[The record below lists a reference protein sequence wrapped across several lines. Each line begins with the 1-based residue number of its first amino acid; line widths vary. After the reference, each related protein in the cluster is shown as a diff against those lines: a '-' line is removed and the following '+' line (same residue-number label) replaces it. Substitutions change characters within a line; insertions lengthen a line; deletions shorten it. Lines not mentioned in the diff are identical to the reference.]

1 MATKKTKLPMGI
13 FEKIPGSGIYW
24 IRFTAEGKIRRE
36 KVGSLAAAK
45 NRLGLRHVQAETGAL
60 PKTSEPRQQK
70 VTFAELVE
78 DANKHLKSE
87 RTAAH
92 AYDTAMKFNR
102 MLATFGKREAES
114 ITRQEVLDWLD
125 EQAEEHEWSDTTRNR
140 YVAAFS
146 LIYSVAGPEGT
157 KKLTLKPWGRI
168 TRRQED
174 NSRVRFLSQEEEAA
188 ISKQLRE
195 RYPDYLN
202 VFILALHT
210 GARTSEVLRGEVG
223 DYNPQTG
230 MIKIHQT
237 KDSRKP
243 KVRFVPMTP
252 MAVAA
257 YSAMAAGKEK
267 GAPLCTNRSGNPL
280 YEMRYWFLR
289 ALEASGV
296 KDFTFHDVR
305 HTAAS
310 RWVMSGVPLAAVAK
324 YLGHSGAGMVM
335 RYSHLQPEVNAKAIS
350 AAMSFYALPPNP
362 VNKKRN
368 IPDPIID
375 KDSHALPPDPVIKKR
390 IPKVAKR
397 SDTG

>member
-1 MATKKTKLPMGI
+1 MATRITKLPIGI
-13 FEKIPGSGIYW
+13 SEKVPGSGIYW
-24 IRFTAEGKIRRE
+24 IRYTVEGKKRRE
-36 KVGSLAAAK
+36 KVGTLSAAK
-45 NRLGLRHVQAETGAL
+45 DRLGVRHVQAKAGTL
-60 PKTSEPRQQK
+60 PNSSEQRPQK
-70 VTFAELVE
+70 VTFAELVD
-78 DANKHLKSE
+78 DANKHLVSE

-92 AYDTAMKFNR
+92 AYDTGLKFNR
-102 MLATFGKREAES
+102 MLPAFGKREAES

-146 LIYSVAGPEGT
+146 LIYSVASPDGT
-157 KKLTLKPWGRI
+157 KKLTIKPWGRI

-188 ISKQLRE
+188 ISKQLLE

-210 GARTSEVLRGEVG
+210 GARTSEVLRGQVG
-223 DYNPQTG
+223 DYNSQTS

-257 YSAMAAGKEK
+257 YGAMAADKEK
-267 GAPLCTNRSGNPL
+267 GAPLCTNRSGKPL

-335 RYSHLQPEVNAKAIS
+335 RYAHLQPEVNAKAIN
-350 AAMSFYALPPNP
+350 AAMSFYPASIQADT
-362 VNKKRN
+362 KRT
-368 IPDPIID
+368 P
-375 KDSHALPPDPVIKKR
+375 KR
-390 IPKVAKR
+390 TPAKVRLAKR
-397 SDTG
+397 A

>member
-1 MATKKTKLPMGI
+1 MATKKTTLPMGI
-13 FEKIPGSGIYW
+13 FEKVPGSGIYS
-24 IRFTAEGKIRRE
+24 IRFTAEGKIHRE

-45 NRLGLRHVQAETGAL
+45 NRLGVRHVQAKAGTL
-60 PKTSEPRQQK
+60 PNSSEPRPQK
-70 VTFAELVE
+70 VTFAELVD

-92 AYDTAMKFNR
+92 AYDTALKFNR
-102 MLATFGKREAES
+102 MLPTFGKRKAES

-188 ISKQLRE
+188 ISKELRE
-195 RYPDYLN
+195 RYPNYLS

-210 GARTSEVLRGEVG
+210 GARTSEVLRGQVG
-223 DYNPQTG
+223 DYNSQTG

-257 YSAMAAGKEK
+257 YKALAADKEK
-267 GAPLCTNRSGNPL
+267 DAPLCTNRNGEPL

-324 YLGHSGAGMVM
+324 YLGHSGAAMVM
-335 RYSHLQPEVNAKAIS
+335 RYAHLQPEVNAKAIS
-350 AAMSFYALPPNP
+350 AAMSFYPASIQADT
-362 VNKKRN
+362 KRT
-368 IPDPIID
+368 P
-375 KDSHALPPDPVIKKR
+375 KR
-390 IPKVAKR
+390 TPAEVRLSKSA
-397 SDTG
+397 

>member
-1 MATKKTKLPMGI
+1 MATKIIKLPIGI
-13 FEKIPGSGIYW
+13 SEKVPGSGIYW
-24 IRFTAEGKIRRE
+24 IRYTAEGKKRRE
-36 KVGSLAAAK
+36 KVGTLSAAK
-45 NRLGLRHVQAETGAL
+45 DRLGLRHVQAKAGTL
-60 PKTSEPRQQK
+60 PNSSEPRPQK
-70 VTFAELVE
+70 VTFAELVD

-102 MLATFGKREAES
+102 MLPTFGKREAES

-146 LIYSVAGPEGT
+146 LIYSVAGPDGT

-188 ISKQLRE
+188 ISKELRE
-195 RYPDYLN
+195 RYPNYLN

-210 GARTSEVLRGEVG
+210 GARTSEVLRGQIG
-223 DYNPQTG
+223 DYNSQTG

-257 YSAMAAGKEK
+257 YKALAADKEK
-267 GAPLCTNRSGNPL
+267 DAPLCTNRNGEPL

-335 RYSHLQPEVNAKAIS
+335 RYAHLQPEVNAKAIN
-350 AAMSFYALPPNP
+350 AAMSFYPASIQADT
-362 VNKKRN
+362 KRT
-368 IPDPIID
+368 P
-375 KDSHALPPDPVIKKR
+375 AEVRL
-390 IPKVAKR
+390 AKG
-397 SDTG
+397 S

>member
-1 MATKKTKLPMGI
+1 MATKKSKLPMGV
-13 FEKIPGSGIYW
+13 FEKVPGSGIYW
-24 IRFTAEGKIRRE
+24 IRFTAEGKKHRE

-45 NRLGLRHVQAETGAL
+45 NRLGVRHVQASAGTL
-60 PKTSEPRQQK
+60 PNSPEPRPQK
-70 VTFAELVE
+70 VAFAELVE

-87 RTAAH
+87 RTPAH
-92 AYDTAMKFNR
+92 AYDTALKFNR
-102 MLATFGKREAES
+102 MLPTFGEREAAS

-146 LIYSVAGPEGT
+146 LIYSVAGPDGT

-188 ISKQLRE
+188 ISKQLRD
-195 RYPDYLN
+195 RYPNYLN

-210 GARTSEVLRGEVG
+210 GARTSETLRGQVG
-223 DYNPQTG
+223 DYNPKTG
-230 MIKIHQT
+230 MIKVHQT

-257 YSAMAAGKEK
+257 YNALAAGKEND
-267 GAPLCTNRSGNPL
+267 APLCTNRNGEPL

-324 YLGHSGAGMVM
+324 YLGHSGAAMVM
-335 RYSHLQPEVNAKAIS
+335 RYAHLQPEVNAKAIS
-350 AAMSFYALPPNP
+350 AAMSFYAPPPEP
-362 VNKKRN
+362 VSKKR
-368 IPDPIID
+368 
-375 KDSHALPPDPVIKKR
+375 K
-390 IPKVAKR
+390 PKVALKV
-397 SDTG
+397 TPAVVVLAKGA

>member
-1 MATKKTKLPMGI
+1 MATRITKLPIGI
-13 FEKIPGSGIYW
+13 SEKVPGSGIYW
-24 IRFTAEGKIRRE
+24 IRYTVEGKKRRE
-36 KVGSLAAAK
+36 KVGTLSAAK
-45 NRLGLRHVQAETGAL
+45 DRLGVRHVQAKAGTL
-60 PKTSEPRQQK
+60 PNSSEPRPQK
-70 VTFAELVE
+70 VTFAELVD
-78 DANKHLKSE
+78 DANKHLVSE
-87 RTAAH
+87 RTEAH
-92 AYDTAMKFNR
+92 AYDTGLKFNR
-102 MLATFGKREAES
+102 MLPAFGKREAES

-157 KKLTLKPWGRI
+157 KKLTIKPWGKI

-188 ISKQLRE
+188 ISKQLLE

-210 GARTSEVLRGEVG
+210 GARTSEVLRGQVG
-223 DYNPQTG
+223 DYNSQTG

-257 YSAMAAGKEK
+257 YNALAAGKENA
-267 GAPLCTNRSGNPL
+267 APLCTNRNGEPL

-289 ALEASGV
+289 ALEGSGV
-296 KDFTFHDVR
+296 TDFTFHDVR

-335 RYSHLQPEVNAKAIS
+335 RYAHLQPEVNAKAIS
-350 AAMSFYALPPNP
+350 AAMSFYPASIQAET
-362 VNKKRN
+362 KRT
-368 IPDPIID
+368 P
-375 KDSHALPPDPVIKKR
+375 KR
-390 IPKVAKR
+390 TPAEVRLAKG
-397 SDTG
+397 S

>member
-24 IRFTAEGKIRRE
+24 IRFTAKGKIRRE
-36 KVGSLAAAK
+36 KAGSLAAAK
-45 NRLGLRHVQAETGAL
+45 NRLGLRHVQASAGAL
-60 PKTSEPRQQK
+60 PKPSEPRPQK

-92 AYDTAMKFNR
+92 AYDTALKFNR
-102 MLATFGKREAES
+102 MLPTFGKREAES

-146 LIYSVAGPEGT
+146 LIYSVASPDGT
-157 KKLTLKPWGRI
+157 KKLTIKPWGRI

-188 ISKQLRE
+188 ISKELRE

-223 DYNPQTG
+223 DYNPQTE

-252 MAVAA
+252 VAVAS

-267 GAPLCTNRSGNPL
+267 GAPLCTNRSGKPL
-280 YEMRYWFLR
+280 YEMKYWFLR

-350 AAMSFYALPPNP
+350 AAMSF
-362 VNKKRN
+362 
-368 IPDPIID
+368 
-375 KDSHALPPDPVIKKR
+375 
-390 IPKVAKR
+390 
-397 SDTG
+397 

>member
-1 MATKKTKLPMGI
+1 VATRITKLPIGI
-13 FEKIPGSGIYW
+13 SEKVPGSGIYW
-24 IRFTAEGKIRRE
+24 IRYTVEGKKRRE
-36 KVGSLAAAK
+36 KVGTLSAAK
-45 NRLGLRHVQAETGAL
+45 DRLGVRHVQAKAGTL
-60 PKTSEPRQQK
+60 PNSSEQRPQK
-70 VTFAELVE
+70 VTFAELVD
-78 DANKHLKSE
+78 DANKHLVSE

-92 AYDTAMKFNR
+92 AYDTGLKFNR
-102 MLATFGKREAES
+102 MLPAFGKREAES

-146 LIYSVAGPEGT
+146 LIYSVASPDGT
-157 KKLTLKPWGRI
+157 KKLTIKPWGRI

-188 ISKQLRE
+188 ISKQLLE

-210 GARTSEVLRGEVG
+210 GARTSEVLRGQVG
-223 DYNPQTG
+223 DYNSQTS

-257 YSAMAAGKEK
+257 YGAMAADKEK
-267 GAPLCTNRSGNPL
+267 GAPLCTNRSGKPL

-335 RYSHLQPEVNAKAIS
+335 RYAHLQPEVNAKAIN
-350 AAMSFYALPPNP
+350 AAMSFYPASIQADT
-362 VNKKRN
+362 KRT
-368 IPDPIID
+368 P
-375 KDSHALPPDPVIKKR
+375 KR
-390 IPKVAKR
+390 TPAKVRLAKR
-397 SDTG
+397 A

>member
-1 MATKKTKLPMGI
+1 MATKKSKLPMGV
-13 FEKIPGSGIYW
+13 FEKVPGSGIYW
-24 IRFTAEGKIRRE
+24 IRFTAEGKKHRE

-45 NRLGLRHVQAETGAL
+45 NRLGVRHTQAGTGTL
-60 PKTSEPRQQK
+60 PHSSEPRPQK
-70 VTFAELVE
+70 VTFAELVD

-102 MLATFGKREAES
+102 MLPTFGKREAES

-146 LIYSVAGPEGT
+146 LIYSVAGPDGT

-188 ISKQLRE
+188 ISMQLRE
-195 RYPDYLN
+195 RYPNYLN

-210 GARTSEVLRGEVG
+210 GARTSEVLRGQVG
-223 DYNPQTG
+223 DYNLQTG

-257 YSAMAAGKEK
+257 YKALAAGKEND
-267 GAPLCTNRSGNPL
+267 APLCTNRNGEPL

-350 AAMSFYALPPNP
+350 AAMSFYAPPPEP
-362 VNKKRN
+362 VSKKR
-368 IPDPIID
+368 
-375 KDSHALPPDPVIKKR
+375 K
-390 IPKVAKR
+390 PKVALKVTPAVVLLAR
-397 SDTG
+397 GA

>member
-1 MATKKTKLPMGI
+1 MATRITKLPIGI
-13 FEKIPGSGIYW
+13 SEKVPGSGIYW
-24 IRFTAEGKIRRE
+24 IRYTAEGKKRRE
-36 KVGSLAAAK
+36 KVGTLSAAK
-45 NRLGLRHVQAETGAL
+45 DRLGLRHVQAKAGTL
-60 PKTSEPRQQK
+60 PNSSEPRPQK
-70 VTFAELVE
+70 VTFAELVD

-102 MLATFGKREAES
+102 MLPTFGKREAES

-146 LIYSVAGPEGT
+146 LIYSVAGPDGT

-188 ISKQLRE
+188 ISKELRE
-195 RYPDYLN
+195 RYPNYLN

-210 GARTSEVLRGEVG
+210 GARTSEVLRGQVG

-243 KVRFVPMTP
+243 KIRFVPMTP

-257 YSAMAAGKEK
+257 YKALAAGKEK
-267 GAPLCTNRSGNPL
+267 DAPLCTNRNGEPL

-324 YLGHSGAGMVM
+324 YLGHSGAAMVM
-335 RYSHLQPEVNAKAIS
+335 RYAHLQPEVNAKAIN
-350 AAMSFYALPPNP
+350 AAMSFYPAPIQGDT
-362 VNKKRN
+362 KRT
-368 IPDPIID
+368 P
-375 KDSHALPPDPVIKKR
+375 KR
-390 IPKVAKR
+390 TPAEVRLAKG
-397 SDTG
+397 S

>member
-1 MATKKTKLPMGI
+1 
-13 FEKIPGSGIYW
+13 
-24 IRFTAEGKIRRE
+24 
-36 KVGSLAAAK
+36 
-45 NRLGLRHVQAETGAL
+45 
-60 PKTSEPRQQK
+60 
-70 VTFAELVE
+70 
-78 DANKHLKSE
+78 
-87 RTAAH
+87 
-92 AYDTAMKFNR
+92 MKFNR
-102 MLATFGKREAES
+102 MLPTFGKREAES

-188 ISKQLRE
+188 ISKELRE
-195 RYPDYLN
+195 RYPNYLN

-210 GARTSEVLRGEVG
+210 GARTSEVLRGKVG
-223 DYNPQTG
+223 DYNSQTG

-257 YSAMAAGKEK
+257 YKALAADKEK
-267 GAPLCTNRSGNPL
+267 DAPLCTNRNGEPL

-335 RYSHLQPEVNAKAIS
+335 RYAHLQPEVNAKAIN
-350 AAMSFYALPPNP
+350 AAMSFYPASIQADT
-362 VNKKRN
+362 KRT
-368 IPDPIID
+368 P
-375 KDSHALPPDPVIKKR
+375 KR
-390 IPKVAKR
+390 TPAKVRLAKR
-397 SDTG
+397 A

>member
-1 MATKKTKLPMGI
+1 VATRITKLPIGI
-13 FEKIPGSGIYW
+13 SEKVPGSGIYW
-24 IRFTAEGKIRRE
+24 IRYTVEGKKRRE
-36 KVGSLAAAK
+36 KVGTLSAAK
-45 NRLGLRHVQAETGAL
+45 DRLGVRHVQAKAGTL
-60 PKTSEPRQQK
+60 PNSSEPRPQK
-70 VTFAELVE
+70 VTFAELVD
-78 DANKHLKSE
+78 DANKHLVSE

-92 AYDTAMKFNR
+92 AYDTGLKFNR
-102 MLATFGKREAES
+102 MLPAFGKREAES

-157 KKLTLKPWGRI
+157 KKLTIKPWGKI

-188 ISKQLRE
+188 ISKQLLE

-223 DYNPQTG
+223 DYNSQTG

-257 YSAMAAGKEK
+257 YNALAAGKENA
-267 GAPLCTNRSGNPL
+267 APLCTNRNGQPL

-324 YLGHSGAGMVM
+324 YLGHSGAAMVM
-335 RYSHLQPEVNAKAIS
+335 RYAHLQPEVNAKAIN
-350 AAMSFYALPPNP
+350 AAMSFYPQAAIQTDTKTN
-362 VNKKRN
+362 
-368 IPDPIID
+368 
-375 KDSHALPPDPVIKKR
+375 
-390 IPKVAKR
+390 
-397 SDTG
+397 SDTKSDTNGSRALKTRMNIDDL

>member
-1 MATKKTKLPMGI
+1 LPN
-13 FEKIPGSGIYW
+13 S
-24 IRFTAEGKIRRE
+24 
-36 KVGSLAAAK
+36 
-45 NRLGLRHVQAETGAL
+45 
-60 PKTSEPRQQK
+60 SEPRPQK
-70 VTFAELVE
+70 VTFAELLD

-87 RTAAH
+87 RTATH
-92 AYDTAMKFNR
+92 AYDTALKFNR
-102 MLATFGKREAES
+102 MLPTFGKREAES

-146 LIYSVAGPEGT
+146 LIYSVAGPDGT

-188 ISKQLRE
+188 ISKELRE
-195 RYPDYLN
+195 RYPNYLN

-210 GARTSEVLRGEVG
+210 GARTSEVLRGQVG
-223 DYNPQTG
+223 DYNSQTG

-257 YSAMAAGKEK
+257 YNALAAGKEND
-267 GAPLCTNRSGNPL
+267 APLCTNRNGEPL

-324 YLGHSGAGMVM
+324 YLGHSGAAMVM
-335 RYSHLQPEVNAKAIS
+335 RYAHLQPEVNAKAIN
-350 AAMSFYALPPNP
+350 AAMSFYPQSAIQLT
-362 VNKKRN
+362 
-368 IPDPIID
+368 
-375 KDSHALPPDPVIKKR
+375 
-390 IPKVAKR
+390 PKVKPKVTPKVTPTEVRLAK
-397 SDTG
+397 GA

>member
-1 MATKKTKLPMGI
+1 
-13 FEKIPGSGIYW
+13 
-24 IRFTAEGKIRRE
+24 
-36 KVGSLAAAK
+36 
-45 NRLGLRHVQAETGAL
+45 
-60 PKTSEPRQQK
+60 
-70 VTFAELVE
+70 
-78 DANKHLKSE
+78 
-87 RTAAH
+87 
-92 AYDTAMKFNR
+92 MKFNR
-102 MLATFGKREAES
+102 MLPTFGKREAES

-125 EQAEEHEWSDTTRNR
+125 EQAEDHEWSDTTRNR

-267 GAPLCTNRSGNPL
+267 GAPLCTNRSGKPL

-350 AAMSFYALPPNP
+350 AAMSFYALPP
-362 VNKKRN
+362 
-368 IPDPIID
+368 
-375 KDSHALPPDPVIKKR
+375 DPVIKKR
-390 IPKVAKR
+390 NPKVAPKVTPAEVVLAKG
-397 SDTG
+397 S

>member
-1 MATKKTKLPMGI
+1 MATRITKLPIGI
-13 FEKIPGSGIYW
+13 SEKVPGSGIYW
-24 IRFTAEGKIRRE
+24 IRYTVEGKKRRE
-36 KVGSLAAAK
+36 KVGTLSAAK
-45 NRLGLRHVQAETGAL
+45 DRLGVRHVQAKAGTL
-60 PKTSEPRQQK
+60 PNSSEPRPQK
-70 VTFAELVE
+70 VTFAELVD
-78 DANKHLKSE
+78 DANKHLVSE
-87 RTAAH
+87 RTEAH
-92 AYDTAMKFNR
+92 AYDTGLKFNR
-102 MLATFGKREAES
+102 MLPAFGKREAES

-157 KKLTLKPWGRI
+157 KKLTIKPWGKI

-210 GARTSEVLRGEVG
+210 GARTSEVLRGQVG
-223 DYNPQTG
+223 DYNSQTG

-257 YSAMAAGKEK
+257 YNALAAGKENA
-267 GAPLCTNRSGNPL
+267 APLCTNRNGEPL

-296 KDFTFHDVR
+296 TDFTLHDVR

-335 RYSHLQPEVNAKAIS
+335 RYAHLQPEVNAKAIS
-350 AAMSFYALPPNP
+350 AAMSFYPASIQ
-362 VNKKRN
+362 VETKRT
-368 IPDPIID
+368 P
-375 KDSHALPPDPVIKKR
+375 KR
-390 IPKVAKR
+390 TPAEVRLAK
-397 SDTG
+397 GA

>member
-1 MATKKTKLPMGI
+1 VATRITKLPIGI
-13 FEKIPGSGIYW
+13 SEKVPGSGIYW
-24 IRFTAEGKIRRE
+24 IRYTAEGKKRRE
-36 KVGSLAAAK
+36 KVGTLSAAK
-45 NRLGLRHVQAETGAL
+45 DRLGVRHVQAKAGTL
-60 PKTSEPRQQK
+60 PNSSEPRPQK
-70 VTFAELVE
+70 VTFAELVD
-78 DANKHLKSE
+78 DANKHLVSE

-92 AYDTAMKFNR
+92 AYDTGLKFNR
-102 MLATFGKREAES
+102 MLPAFGKREAES

-157 KKLTLKPWGRI
+157 KKLTIKPWGKI

-188 ISKQLRE
+188 ISKQLLE

-210 GARTSEVLRGEVG
+210 GARTSEVLRGQVG
-223 DYNPQTG
+223 DYNPKTG
-230 MIKIHQT
+230 MIKVHQT

-257 YSAMAAGKEK
+257 YNALAAGKENA
-267 GAPLCTNRSGNPL
+267 APLCTNRNGEPL

-296 KDFTFHDVR
+296 TDFTFHDVR

-335 RYSHLQPEVNAKAIS
+335 RYAHLQPEVNAKAIS
-350 AAMSFYALPPNP
+350 AAMSFYPASIQ
-362 VNKKRN
+362 VETKRT
-368 IPDPIID
+368 P
-375 KDSHALPPDPVIKKR
+375 KR
-390 IPKVAKR
+390 TPAEVRLAKG
-397 SDTG
+397 S

>member
-1 MATKKTKLPMGI
+1 MATKKSKLPMGV
-13 FEKIPGSGIYW
+13 FEKVPGSGIYW
-24 IRFTAEGKIRRE
+24 IRFTAEGKKHRE

-45 NRLGLRHVQAETGAL
+45 NRLGVRHVQASSGTL
-60 PKTSEPRQQK
+60 PNSPDPRPQK
-70 VTFAELVE
+70 ATFAELVD

-92 AYDTAMKFNR
+92 AYDTSMKFNR
-102 MLATFGKREAES
+102 MLPIFGKRAAES

-146 LIYSVAGPEGT
+146 LIYSVSGPDGT
-157 KKLTLKPWGRI
+157 KKLTIKPWGRI

-195 RYPDYLN
+195 RYPNYLN

-210 GARTSEVLRGEVG
+210 GARTSEILRGQVG
-223 DYNPQTG
+223 DYNPKTG
-230 MIKIHQT
+230 MIKVHQT

-257 YSAMAAGKEK
+257 YNALTAGKEND
-267 GAPLCTNRSGNPL
+267 APLCTNRNGEPL

-324 YLGHSGAGMVM
+324 YLGHSGAAMVM
-335 RYSHLQPEVNAKAIS
+335 RYAHLQPEVNAKAIS
-350 AAMSFYALPPNP
+350 AAMSFYAPPPEP
-362 VNKKRN
+362 VSKKR
-368 IPDPIID
+368 
-375 KDSHALPPDPVIKKR
+375 K
-390 IPKVAKR
+390 PKVALKV
-397 SDTG
+397 TPAVVVLAKGA

>member
-1 MATKKTKLPMGI
+1 MATKKSTLPMGV
-13 FEKIPGSGIYW
+13 FEKVPGSGIYW
-24 IRFTAEGKIRRE
+24 IRFTAEGKKHRE

-45 NRLGLRHVQAETGAL
+45 NRLGVRHTQANSGTL
-60 PKTSEPRQQK
+60 PKPSVPRPQK
-70 VTFAELVE
+70 ATFSELVD

-92 AYDTAMKFNR
+92 AYDTSMKFNR
-102 MLATFGKREAES
+102 MLPTFGKREAES

-146 LIYSVAGPEGT
+146 LIYSVAGPDGT

-188 ISKQLRE
+188 ISKELRE
-195 RYPDYLN
+195 RYPNYLN

-210 GARTSEVLRGEVG
+210 GARTSEVLRGQVG
-223 DYNPQTG
+223 DYNSQTG

-252 MAVAA
+252 MATAA
-257 YSAMAAGKEK
+257 YNALAAGKEND
-267 GAPLCTNRSGNPL
+267 APLCTNRNGEPL

-335 RYSHLQPEVNAKAIS
+335 RYAHLQPEVNAKAVS
-350 AAMSFYALPPNP
+350 AAMSFYPKSVTQADT
-362 VNKKRN
+362 KR
-368 IPDPIID
+368 
-375 KDSHALPPDPVIKKR
+375 K
-390 IPKVAKR
+390 PKVAPKV
-397 SDTG
+397 TPAEVILAKGA

>member
-1 MATKKTKLPMGI
+1 MATKKTTLPMGI
-13 FEKIPGSGIYW
+13 FEKVPGSGIYW
-24 IRFTAEGKIRRE
+24 IRFTAEGKKHRE

-45 NRLGLRHVQAETGAL
+45 NRLGVRHTQAGTGTL
-60 PKTSEPRQQK
+60 PHSSEPRPQK
-70 VTFAELVE
+70 VTFAELVD

-102 MLATFGKREAES
+102 MLPTFGKREAES

-125 EQAEEHEWSDTTRNR
+125 EQAEEHEWTDTTRNR

-146 LIYSVAGPEGT
+146 LIYSVAGPDGT

-188 ISKQLRE
+188 ISKELRE
-195 RYPDYLN
+195 RYPNYLN

-210 GARTSEVLRGEVG
+210 GARTSEVLRGQVG
-223 DYNPQTG
+223 DYNSQTG

-252 MAVAA
+252 MAAAA
-257 YSAMAAGKEK
+257 YNALAAGK
-267 GAPLCTNRSGNPL
+267 GNHAPLCTNRNGEPL

-289 ALEASGV
+289 ALEASAV

-350 AAMSFYALPPNP
+350 AAMSFYALPP
-362 VNKKRN
+362 
-368 IPDPIID
+368 
-375 KDSHALPPDPVIKKR
+375 DPVIKKR
-390 IPKVAKR
+390 NPKVAPKV
-397 SDTG
+397 TPAKVELAKGA

>member
-350 AAMSFYALPPNP
+350 AAMSFYALPPG
-362 VNKKRN
+362 
-368 IPDPIID
+368 
-375 KDSHALPPDPVIKKR
+375 PVIKKR
-390 IPKVAKR
+390 NIKASP
-397 SDTG
+397 